1 MDKHE
6 GEQGRNRLPA
16 AEVSDPSRIGV
27 AGGDQGITDHQGIG
41 FPAKRKLYPVKK
53 HVKQDKDD
61 IDERKMAGLNRI
73 AKRNHEEITSAPL
86 NGPLHG
92 ISRVNNSGAC

>member
-1 MDKHE
+1 
-6 GEQGRNRLPA
+6 
-16 AEVSDPSRIGV
+16 
-27 AGGDQGITDHQGIG
+27 
-41 FPAKRKLYPVKK
+41 
-53 HVKQDKDD
+53 
-61 IDERKMAGLNRI
+61 MAGLNRI